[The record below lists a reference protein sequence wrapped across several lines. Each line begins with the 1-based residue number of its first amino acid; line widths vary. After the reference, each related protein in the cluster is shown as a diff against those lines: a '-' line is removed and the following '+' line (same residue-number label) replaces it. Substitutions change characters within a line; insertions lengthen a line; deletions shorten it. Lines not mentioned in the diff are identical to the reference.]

1 MCSTCGCSVH
11 TNVPVHTAHETD
23 EALAAHSHAPFHEH
37 GNGQSHTHIDDAR
50 HVHDHGAADGAR
62 TARII
67 RLEQDIL
74 AKNALIAARNR
85 EWFEGWQ
92 ILALN
97 MMSSPGAGKT
107 TLLERTIRGLAGNPR
122 VLVIEGD
129 QETGRDAARITRAG
143 AQAVQINTGSGCH
156 LDAAMVS
163 AAAGKLDLQKGSLLV
178 IENVG
183 NLVCPALFDLG
194 ESARIVVM
202 SVTEG
207 EDKPLKY
214 PNMFRFA
221 DILILNKTDLLPY
234 LQFSVEKCMSYAHQV
249 NPKLDIFQLSAVTG
263 DGLEAWYGWLRKR
276 LEQLPA

>member
-1 MCSTCGCSVH
+1 MCSTCGCSDHPDVH
-11 TNVPVHTAHETD
+11 LHQAHDTS
-23 EALAAHSHAPFHEH
+23 EAHGHARFHEH
-37 GNGQSHTHIDDAR
+37 GNGQSHLHIDTAR
-50 HVHDHGAADGAR
+50 HAHDVGAADSTR

-85 EWFEGWQ
+85 EWFEGRQ

-97 MMSSPGAGKT
+97 LMSSPGAGKT
-107 TLLERTIRGLAGNPR
+107 TLLERTIRGLTGNPP

-129 QETGRDAARITRAG
+129 QETGRDAARIIQAG

-163 AAAGKLDLQKGSLLV
+163 AAVGKLDLQKGSLLV

-221 DILILNKTDLLPY
+221 NILILNKIDLLPY
-234 LQFSVEKCMSYAHQV
+234 LQFSIEKCMGYAHQV
-249 NPKLDIFQLSAVTG
+249 NPELDIFQLSAATG
-263 DGLEAWYGWLRKR
+263 DGLEGWYGWLRAR
-276 LEQLPA
+276 LKQLPA

>member
-1 MCSTCGCSVH
+1 MCSTCGCSDHANVH
-11 TNVPVHTAHETD
+11 VNDAHGAS
-23 EALAAHSHAPFHEH
+23 EAHGHAPFHEH
-37 GNGQSHTHIDDAR
+37 GNGESHTHIGAAH
-50 HVHDHGAADGAR
+50 HVHDLGAVDTSR
-62 TARII
+62 IARII
-67 RLEQDIL
+67 HLEQDIL

-85 EWFEGWQ
+85 EWFEGRQ

-107 TLLERTIRGLAGNPR
+107 TLLERTIRGLAGNRP
-122 VLVIEGD
+122 VMVIEGD
-129 QETGRDAARITRAG
+129 QETRRDAARITQAG

-163 AAAGKLDLQKGSLLV
+163 AAIGKLALQKGSLLV

-221 DILILNKTDLLPY
+221 NILILNKIDLLPY
-234 LQFSVEKCMSYAHQV
+234 LQFSIEKCISYAHQV